1 LRWTRSA
8 RGEGFL
14 DDRGPGQLLLG
25 HPASERREDLIEGL
39 TVAGAGLE
47 LRPARLEGVADAV
60 AGRLDLGRG
69 LVVLGRRGG
78 VLVAACLLAGG
89 GLFERC
95 ESRVDRLG
103 NGFNHCALAL
113 PCISER

>member
-1 LRWTRSA
+1 
-8 RGEGFL
+8 
-14 DDRGPGQLLLG
+14 
-25 HPASERREDLIEGL
+25 
-39 TVAGAGLE
+39 
-47 LRPARLEGVADAV
+47 
-60 AGRLDLGRG
+60 
-69 LVVLGRRGG
+69 VVLGRRGG